1 MSAPEPVAAAASFF
15 GAPVFSFRLSSLPS
29 VPFFLLSGEVGEVG
43 EVGDVTELPFSSSVA
58 GAWERDSESSGA
70 LVPNTFSAAFQNCF
84 SLASSSFV
92 SVSGRPG
99 AIDLEVDIVGV
110 KKMACEG
117 VFRERQECR
126 REKSEFE
133 SFATAY
139 ADIRSAT
146 GSR

>member
-1 MSAPEPVAAAASFF
+1 MSASAPVAAAASFF

-29 VPFFLLSGEVGEVG
+29 VVFFLLSGEVG

-70 LVPNTFSAAFQNCF
+70 LVPNTFSAAFQNSF
-84 SLASSSFV
+84 SLVSSSFV

-110 KKMACEG
+110 KKIACKG
-117 VFRERQECR
+117 DF
-126 REKSEFE
+126 
-133 SFATAY
+133 
-139 ADIRSAT
+139 
-146 GSR
+146 